1 MVGDVTSK
9 GVGIEYIKSSLVDD
23 VVLRGDKKTEKGYNK
38 NDAKNMFSDRLESFS
53 YPFWAGSNNA

>member
-9 GVGIEYIKSSLVDD
+9 GVGIESLLVDD
-23 VVLRGDKKTEKGYNK
+23 VVLRGDKNRKRLQEF
-38 NDAKNMFSDRLESFS
+38 DAKNMFADRLESFS